1 MEELEL
7 DVSMFQGLSLPMRK
21 SLTEQGIPNLLS
33 PQEAATIN
41 LNVGDEVRQV
51 RTVRSALDAGLQPG
65 DQVGPDIMPLPVDPY
80 EGNVPVQ
87 TPSPSPEPSELD
99 IKSPDLVDPNTV
111 KVDTPQLDQAESE
124 INMILGLGG
133 LTFERQKELLDMK
146 GKIALERD
154 AIQARTRENIARY
167 NANALREAEVAKA
180 LTMVAYKANRPD
192 AELVNAIMSPMSGLS
207 SLYKA
212 VGPVQ
217 GANIQLPRG
226 N

>member
-1 MEELEL
+1 MVEI
-7 DVSMFQGLSLPMRK
+7 DVSMFQGLPLPMRE
-21 SLTEQGIPNLLS
+21 SLTRQGIPNLLS
-33 PQEAATIN
+33 PQEAANIR
-41 LNVGDEVRQV
+41 LNVGDEAPQV
-51 RTVRSALDAGLQPG
+51 QTVRSAQQARVLPG

-87 TPSPSPEPSELD
+87 TPSPSPEPGELD

-111 KVDTPQLDQAESE
+111 KVDTPELDKAESD
-124 INMILGLGG
+124 IDKLLRLGG
-133 LTFERQKELLDMK
+133 LTFERQKELLELK
-146 GKIALERD
+146 GRIALERD

-192 AELVNAIMSPMSGLS
+192 AELVSSIMSPMSGLS

>member
-1 MEELEL
+1 MEEL
-7 DVSMFQGLSLPMRK
+7 DVSMFQGLPLPMRE
-21 SLTEQGIPNLLS
+21 SLTRQGIPNLLS
-33 PQEAATIN
+33 QQEAATIN
-41 LNVGDEVRQV
+41 LNVGDEAPQV
-51 RTVRSALDAGLQPG
+51 QTVRSAQQARVQPG

-87 TPSPSPEPSELD
+87 NPSPSPESGELE
-99 IKSPDLVDPNTV
+99 IQTPDLVDPNSV
-111 KVDTPQLDQAESE
+111 QVDTPQLDQAESD
-124 INMILGLGG
+124 IDKILAIPG
-133 LTFERQKELLDMK
+133 LTFERQKELLEMK
-146 GKIALERD
+146 GRIALERD

-192 AELVNAIMSPMSGLS
+192 AELVGQIMSPMSGLS

-212 VGPVQ
+212 VSFETPTFQ
-217 GANIQLPRG
+217 MPRG

>member
-1 MEELEL
+1 MEEL
-7 DVSMFQGLSLPMRK
+7 DVSMFQGLPLPMRE
-21 SLTEQGIPNLLS
+21 SLTRQGIPNLLS
-33 PQEAATIN
+33 PQEAVTIN
-41 LNVGDEVRQV
+41 LNVGDEAPQV
-51 RTVRSALDAGLQPG
+51 RTVRSAQQAGVQPG
-65 DQVGPDIMPLPVDPY
+65 DQVGPDVMPLPVDPY

-87 TPSPSPEPSELD
+87 SPSPSPEPSELE
-99 IKSPDLVDPNTV
+99 IQTPDLVDPNSV
-111 KVDTPQLDQAESE
+111 KVDTPELDKAESDLE
-124 INMILGLGG
+124 KILAIPG
-133 LTFERQKELLDMK
+133 LTFERQKELLEMK
-146 GKIALERD
+146 GRIALERD
-154 AIQARTRENIARY
+154 AIQARARENIARY

-192 AELVNAIMSPMSGLS
+192 TELVNAIMSPMSGLS

>member
-1 MEELEL
+1 MEEL
-7 DVSMFQGLSLPMRK
+7 DVSMFQGLPLPMRE
-21 SLTEQGIPNLLS
+21 SLTRQGIPNLLS
-33 PQEAATIN
+33 TQEAATIN
-41 LNVGDEVRQV
+41 LNVGDEVPQV
-51 RTVRSALDAGLQPG
+51 QTVRSAQQARVQPG

-87 TPSPSPEPSELD
+87 SPSPSPEPGELD
-99 IKSPDLVDPNTV
+99 IQTPDLVDPNSV
-111 KVDTPQLDQAESE
+111 QVDTPELDQAESDLE
-124 INMILGLGG
+124 KILAIPG
-133 LTFERQKELLDMK
+133 LTFERQKELLEMK
-146 GKIALERD
+146 GRIALERD

-192 AELVNAIMSPMSGLS
+192 AELVDKIMSPMSGLS

>member
-1 MEELEL
+1 MEEL
-7 DVSMFQGLSLPMRK
+7 DVSMFQGLSLPMRQ
-21 SLTEQGIPNLLS
+21 SLTRQGIPNLLN
-33 PQEAATIN
+33 PEEAATIR
-41 LNVGDEVRQV
+41 LNVGDEAPQV
-51 RTVRSALDAGLQPG
+51 QTVRSAQQARVQPG

-87 TPSPSPEPSELD
+87 TTSPSPEPGELD

-111 KVDTPQLDQAESE
+111 KVDTPELDQAESD
-124 INMILGLGG
+124 IDKILAIPG
-133 LTFERQKELLDMK
+133 LTFERQKELLEMK
-146 GKIALERD
+146 GRIALERD

-192 AELVNAIMSPMSGLS
+192 TELVNAIMSPMSGLS

>member
-1 MEELEL
+1 MEEL
-7 DVSMFQGLSLPMRK
+7 DVSMFQGLPLPMRQ
-21 SLTEQGIPNLLS
+21 SLTRQGIPNLLS
-33 PQEAATIN
+33 TQEAATIN
-41 LNVGDEVRQV
+41 LNVGDEVPQV
-51 RTVRSALDAGLQPG
+51 QTVRSAQQARVQPG

-87 TPSPSPEPSELD
+87 SPSPSPEPGELD
-99 IKSPDLVDPNTV
+99 IQTPDLVDPNSV
-111 KVDTPQLDQAESE
+111 QVDTPELDQAESDLE
-124 INMILGLGG
+124 KILAIPG
-133 LTFERQKELLDMK
+133 LTFERQKELLEMK
-146 GKIALERD
+146 GRIALERD

-192 AELVNAIMSPMSGLS
+192 AELVDKIMSPMSGLS

-212 VGPVQ
+212 VSFETPTFQ
-217 GANIQLPRG
+217 MPRG

>member
-1 MEELEL
+1 MEEL
-7 DVSMFQGLSLPMRK
+7 DVSMFQGLPLPMRQ
-21 SLTEQGIPNLLS
+21 SLTRQGIPNLLS
-33 PQEAATIN
+33 TQEAATIN
-41 LNVGDEVRQV
+41 LNVGDEVPQV
-51 RTVRSALDAGLQPG
+51 QTVRSAQQARVQPG

-87 TPSPSPEPSELD
+87 SPSPSPEPGELD
-99 IKSPDLVDPNTV
+99 IQTPDLVDPNSV
-111 KVDTPQLDQAESE
+111 QVDTPELDQAESDLE
-124 INMILGLGG
+124 KILAIPG
-133 LTFERQKELLDMK
+133 LTFERQKELLEMK
-146 GKIALERD
+146 GRIALERD

-192 AELVNAIMSPMSGLS
+192 AELVGQIMSPMSGLS

-212 VGPVQ
+212 VSFETPTFQ
-217 GANIQLPRG
+217 MPRG

>member
-1 MEELEL
+1 MEEL
-7 DVSMFQGLSLPMRK
+7 DVSMFQGLPLPMRE
-21 SLTEQGIPNLLS
+21 SLTRQGIPNLLS
-33 PQEAATIN
+33 RQEAATIN
-41 LNVGDEVRQV
+41 LNVGDEAPQV
-51 RTVRSALDAGLQPG
+51 QTVRSAQQARVQPG

-80 EGNVPVQ
+80 EGNVPAQ
-87 TPSPSPEPSELD
+87 SPSPSPEPGELD
-99 IKSPDLVDPNTV
+99 IQSPDLVDPNTV
-111 KVDTPQLDQAESE
+111 KVDTPELDQAESD
-124 INMILGLGG
+124 IDKILAIPG
-133 LTFERQKELLDMK
+133 LTFERQKELLEMK
-146 GKIALERD
+146 GRIALERD

-192 AELVNAIMSPMSGLS
+192 AELVGQIMSPMSGLS

>member
-1 MEELEL
+1 MEEL
-7 DVSMFQGLSLPMRK
+7 DVSMFQGLPLPMRE
-21 SLTEQGIPNLLS
+21 SLTRQGIPNLLS

-41 LNVGDEVRQV
+41 LNVGDEAPQV
-51 RTVRSALDAGLQPG
+51 QTVRSAQQARVQPG

-87 TPSPSPEPSELD
+87 SPSPSPEPGELE
-99 IKSPDLVDPNTV
+99 IQTPDLVDPNSV
-111 KVDTPQLDQAESE
+111 KVDTPELDKAESDLE
-124 INMILGLGG
+124 KILAIPG
-133 LTFERQKELLDMK
+133 LTFERQKELLEMK
-146 GKIALERD
+146 GRIALERD

-192 AELVNAIMSPMSGLS
+192 AELVKEIMSPMSGLS

-212 VGPVQ
+212 VSFETPTFQ
-217 GANIQLPRG
+217 MPRG

>member
-1 MEELEL
+1 MEEL
-7 DVSMFQGLSLPMRK
+7 DVSMFQGLPLPMRE
-21 SLTEQGIPNLLS
+21 SLTRQGIPNLLS
-33 PQEAATIN
+33 TQEAATIN
-41 LNVGDEVRQV
+41 LNVGDEVPQV
-51 RTVRSALDAGLQPG
+51 QTVRSAQQARVQPG

-87 TPSPSPEPSELD
+87 SPSPSPEPGELD
-99 IKSPDLVDPNTV
+99 IQTPDLVDPNSV
-111 KVDTPQLDQAESE
+111 KVDTPELDKAESDLE
-124 INMILGLGG
+124 KILAIPG
-133 LTFERQKELLDMK
+133 LTFERQKELLEMK
-146 GKIALERD
+146 GRIALERD

-192 AELVNAIMSPMSGLS
+192 AELVDKIMSPMSGLS

-212 VGPVQ
+212 VSFETPTFQ
-217 GANIQLPRG
+217 MPRG

>member
-1 MEELEL
+1 MEEL
-7 DVSMFQGLSLPMRK
+7 DVSMFQGLPLPMRQ
-21 SLTEQGIPNLLS
+21 SLTRQGIPNLLN
-33 PQEAATIN
+33 PEEAATIR
-41 LNVGDEVRQV
+41 LNVGDEAPQV
-51 RTVRSALDAGLQPG
+51 QTVRSAQQARVQPG

-87 TPSPSPEPSELD
+87 SPSPSPEPGELD
-99 IKSPDLVDPNTV
+99 IQTPDLVDPNSV
-111 KVDTPQLDQAESE
+111 QVDTPELDQAESDIE
-124 INMILGLGG
+124 KILAIPG
-133 LTFERQKELLDMK
+133 LTFERQKELLEMK
-146 GKIALERD
+146 GRIALERD

-192 AELVNAIMSPMSGLS
+192 SELVSQIMSPMSGLS
-207 SLYKA
+207 SLYRA

>member
-1 MEELEL
+1 MEEL
-7 DVSMFQGLSLPMRK
+7 DVSMFQGLPLPMRQ
-21 SLTEQGIPNLLS
+21 SLTRQGIPNLLS
-33 PQEAATIN
+33 TQEAATIN
-41 LNVGDEVRQV
+41 LNVGDEVPQV
-51 RTVRSALDAGLQPG
+51 QTVRSAQQARVQPG

-87 TPSPSPEPSELD
+87 SPSPSPEPGELD
-99 IKSPDLVDPNTV
+99 IQTPDLVDPNSV
-111 KVDTPQLDQAESE
+111 QVDTPELDQAESDIE
-124 INMILGLGG
+124 KILAIPG
-133 LTFERQKELLDMK
+133 LTFERQKELLEMK
-146 GKIALERD
+146 GRIALERD

-192 AELVNAIMSPMSGLS
+192 AELVGQIMSPMSGLS

-212 VGPVQ
+212 VSFETPTFQ
-217 GANIQLPRG
+217 MPRG

>member
-1 MEELEL
+1 MEEI
-7 DVSMFQGLSLPMRK
+7 DVSMFLGLPLPMRE
-21 SLTEQGIPNLLS
+21 SLTRQGIPNLLS
-33 PQEAATIN
+33 PQEAANIR
-41 LNVGDEVRQV
+41 LNVGDEAPQV
-51 RTVRSALDAGLQPG
+51 QTVRSAQQARVLPG

-87 TPSPSPEPSELD
+87 TPSPSPEPGELD

-111 KVDTPQLDQAESE
+111 KVDTPELDQAESD
-124 INMILGLGG
+124 IDKILAIPG
-133 LTFERQKELLDMK
+133 LTFERQKELLEMK
-146 GKIALERD
+146 GRIALERD
-154 AIQARTRENIARY
+154 AIQARVRENIARY

-192 AELVNAIMSPMSGLS
+192 AELVSSIMSPMSGLS

>member
-99 IKSPDLVDPNTV
+99 IKSPDLVDPDTV
-111 KVDTPQLDQAESE
+111 NVDTPQLDQAESE
-124 INMILGLGG
+124 IDKILAIPG

>member
-1 MEELEL
+1 MEEL
-7 DVSMFQGLSLPMRK
+7 DVSMFQGLPLPMRE
-21 SLTEQGIPNLLS
+21 SLTRQGIPNLLS
-33 PQEAATIN
+33 RQEAATIN
-41 LNVGDEVRQV
+41 LNVGDEAPQV
-51 RTVRSALDAGLQPG
+51 QTVRSAQQARVQPG

-87 TPSPSPEPSELD
+87 NPSPSPESGELE
-99 IKSPDLVDPNTV
+99 IQTPDLVDPNSV
-111 KVDTPQLDQAESE
+111 QVDTPQLDQAESD
-124 INMILGLGG
+124 IDKILAIPG
-133 LTFERQKELLDMK
+133 LTFERQKELLEMK
-146 GKIALERD
+146 GRIALERD

-192 AELVNAIMSPMSGLS
+192 AELVGQIMSPMSGLS

>member
-1 MEELEL
+1 MEEL
-7 DVSMFQGLSLPMRK
+7 DVSMFQGLPLPMRQ
-21 SLTEQGIPNLLS
+21 SLTRQGIPNLLS
-33 PQEAATIN
+33 PQEVVTIN
-41 LNVGDEVRQV
+41 LNVGDEVPQV

-87 TPSPSPEPSELD
+87 TPSPSPEPSVLG

-111 KVDTPQLDQAESE
+111 KVDTSQLDQAESD
-124 INMILGLGG
+124 IDKILAIPG

-192 AELVNAIMSPMSGLS
+192 AELVDAIMSPMSGLS

-217 GANIQLPRG
+217 AADIQLPRG

>member
-1 MEELEL
+1 MEEL
-7 DVSMFQGLSLPMRK
+7 DVSMFQGLPLPMRE
-21 SLTEQGIPNLLS
+21 SLTRQGIPNLLN
-33 PQEAATIN
+33 PEEAATIR
-41 LNVGDEVRQV
+41 LNVGDEAPQV
-51 RTVRSALDAGLQPG
+51 QTVRSAQQARVQPG
-65 DQVGPDIMPLPVDPY
+65 DQVGPDVMPLPVDPY

-87 TPSPSPEPSELD
+87 SPSPSPEPGELD

-111 KVDTPQLDQAESE
+111 KVDTPELDKAESDLE
-124 INMILGLGG
+124 KILAIPG
-133 LTFERQKELLDMK
+133 LTFERQKELLEMK
-146 GKIALERD
+146 GRIALERD

-192 AELVNAIMSPMSGLS
+192 TELVNAIMSPMSGLS

>member
-1 MEELEL
+1 MEEI
-7 DVSMFQGLSLPMRK
+7 DVSMFQGLSLPMLE
-21 SLTEQGIPNLLS
+21 SLTRQGIPNLLS
-33 PQEAATIN
+33 PEEAANIR
-41 LNVGDEVRQV
+41 LNVGDEAPQV
-51 RTVRSALDAGLQPG
+51 RTVRSAQQARVQPG

-87 TPSPSPEPSELD
+87 SPSPEPGELD

-111 KVDTPQLDQAESE
+111 KVDTPQLDKAESDIDKLLE
-124 INMILGLGG
+124 LGG
-133 LTFERQKELLDMK
+133 LTFERQKELLELK
-146 GKIALERD
+146 GRIALERD

-192 AELVNAIMSPMSGLS
+192 AELVGELMSPMSGLS

-212 VGPVQ
+212 VSFETPTFQ
-217 GANIQLPRG
+217 MPRG

>member
-1 MEELEL
+1 MEEL
-7 DVSMFQGLSLPMRK
+7 DVSMFQGLPLPMRE
-21 SLTEQGIPNLLS
+21 SLTRQGIPNLLS
-33 PQEAATIN
+33 PQETATIN
-41 LNVGDEVRQV
+41 LNVGDEAPQV
-51 RTVRSALDAGLQPG
+51 QTVRSAQQARVQPG

-87 TPSPSPEPSELD
+87 NPSPSPESGELE
-99 IKSPDLVDPNTV
+99 IQTPDLVDPNSV
-111 KVDTPQLDQAESE
+111 QVDTPQLDQAESD
-124 INMILGLGG
+124 IDKILAIPG
-133 LTFERQKELLDMK
+133 LTFERQKELLEMK
-146 GKIALERD
+146 GRIALERD

-192 AELVNAIMSPMSGLS
+192 AELVSSIMSPMSGLS

-217 GANIQLPRG
+217 GANIQLPKR